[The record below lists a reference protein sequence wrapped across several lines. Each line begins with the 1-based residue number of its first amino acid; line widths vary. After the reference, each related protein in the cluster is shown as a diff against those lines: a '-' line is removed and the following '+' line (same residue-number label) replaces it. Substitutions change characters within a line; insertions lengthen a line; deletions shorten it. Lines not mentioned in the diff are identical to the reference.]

1 MMIENMLKR
10 DKIQAISTKDNRM
23 HRSLP
28 NRLDIY
34 VGNQPIFYLS
44 DILVKQSFSSFL
56 LEFDMNHV

>member
-1 MMIENMLKR
+1 MIENKLKR
-10 DKIQAISTKDNRM
+10 DKIQAISTKGNRM
-23 HRSLP
+23 HWSLP

-44 DILVKQSFSSFL
+44 DILVKQSFLSFL